1 MISKLLVTE
10 QTSMMHTLPLVL
22 LLALSACAEYLPIA
36 GGELKGTVSPL
47 PAQWSELATTEIV
60 QLEST
65 GDAPYSVNLWI
76 AEVGGALHVFAGDNL
91 AEWVK
96 NIAGNPDVRLKIGE
110 EIFELR
116 AIRVTDARV
125 FETFAQ
131 AWASKYGNRPRN
143 ENVDETYL
151 FRLAPRDN

>member
-1 MISKLLVTE
+1 MI
-10 QTSMMHTLPLVL
+10 HALPLTF
-22 LLALSACAEYLPIA
+22 LLALSACSEYLPIA
-36 GGELKGTVSPL
+36 GGKLEGKVSPL
-47 PAQWSELATTEIV
+47 PGQWSELATTEIV

-65 GDAPYSVNLWI
+65 GEAPYSVNLWV

-96 NIAGNPDVRLKIGE
+96 NIAANPDVRLKIGE

-116 AIRVTDARV
+116 AIRVTDAGV

-151 FRLAPRDN
+151 FRLTPRDSSSF

>member
-1 MISKLLVTE
+1 MK
-10 QTSMMHTLPLVL
+10 HALPLAL
-22 LLALSACAEYLPIA
+22 LLALSACSEYLPIA
-36 GGELKGTVSPL
+36 GGKLEGTVSPL

-65 GDAPYSVNLWI
+65 GEAPYSVNLWV

-96 NIAGNPDVRLKIGE
+96 NIAANPDVRLKIGE

-116 AIRVTDARV
+116 AIRVTDAGV

-151 FRLAPRDN
+151 FRLTPRDSSSF